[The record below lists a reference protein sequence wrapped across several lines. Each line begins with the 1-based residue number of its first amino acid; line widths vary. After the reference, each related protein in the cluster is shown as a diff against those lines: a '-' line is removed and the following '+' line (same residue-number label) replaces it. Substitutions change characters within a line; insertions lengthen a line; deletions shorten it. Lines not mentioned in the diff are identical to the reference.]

1 MSGIIIG
8 ILQSFQSNT
17 TIMEAKNAQ
26 VKGYALITG
35 GTSGI
40 GYELAKCFANDGYN
54 LILVARSEEGLQKT
68 ADELKQQYKIEV
80 TTLSKDLMVP
90 GAAKEV
96 YEYTQSLS
104 AAVDI
109 LVNDA
114 GQGYWGKF
122 VETDLNREIDL
133 VHLNIIAL
141 ISLTKYYLKD
151 MVAKGNG
158 KILQLA
164 SSLAKAPSPYM
175 SVYAASKA
183 FVLSF
188 NEALTQELKDTGV
201 TVTALQPGAT
211 DTDFFHKAEAEETV
225 EYRETSL
232 YDPAEV
238 AKAGYEGL
246 MAGKDKVM
254 PGIKNKLQGAMG
266 TVLPDKAVAANMEK
280 HLKESNK
287 EDGRERITHQQ
298 SAEERE
304 RISSQSGNKD
314 GDVNEHQGHVH
325 E

>member
-1 MSGIIIG
+1 MAT
-8 ILQSFQSNT
+8 NNN
-17 TIMEAKNAQ
+17 EP
-26 VKGYALITG
+26 KGYALITG

-40 GYELAKCFANDGYN
+40 GYELAKCFTQDGYN
-54 LILVARSEEGLQKT
+54 LVIVARTEEGLQNVSS
-68 ADELKQQYKIEV
+68 ELQQAYNIKVQTI
-80 TTLSKDLMVP
+80 SKDLMVP

-96 YEYTQSLS
+96 YQQVQSMG
-104 AAVDI
+104 VTVNV

-122 VETDLNREIDL
+122 AETDLDREIDL

-141 ISLTKYYLKD
+141 MSLTKFYVKD
-151 MVAKGNG
+151 MIARGSG

-164 SSLAKAPSPYM
+164 SSLSKAPSPYM

-211 DTDFFHKAEAEETV
+211 DTDFFHKSEGEGSS
-225 EYRETSL
+225 EYRDTDL

-246 MAGKDKVM
+246 MAGKDKVV
-254 PGIKNKLQGAMG
+254 PGLKNKMQGFMG
-266 TVLPDKAVAANMEK
+266 TVLPDKMVAANMGE
-280 HLKESNK
+280 HLKESSK
-287 EDGRERITHQQ
+287 DDGREEITHQR

-304 RISSQSGNKD
+304 RINRQSGKSD
-314 GDVNEHQGHVH
+314 GDMDKHEGHVH
-325 E
+325 EEKGS

>member
-1 MSGIIIG
+1 MI
-8 ILQSFQSNT
+8 
-17 TIMEAKNAQ
+17 
-26 VKGYALITG
+26 
-35 GTSGI
+35 
-40 GYELAKCFANDGYN
+40 
-54 LILVARSEEGLQKT
+54 
-68 ADELKQQYKIEV
+68 
-80 TTLSKDLMVP
+80 
-90 GAAKEV
+90 
-96 YEYTQSLS
+96 
-104 AAVDI
+104 
-109 LVNDA
+109 VN
-114 GQGYWGKF
+114 G
-122 VETDLNREIDL
+122 
-133 VHLNIIAL
+133 
-141 ISLTKYYLKD
+141 S
-151 MVAKGNG
+151 G

-238 AKAGYEGL
+238 AKTGYEGL

-254 PGIKNKLQGAMG
+254 PGIKNKMQGAMG

-280 HLKESNK
+280 HLKESTK
-287 EDGRERITHQQ
+287 EDGREKITHQH

-304 RISSQSGNKD
+304 RINMQSGKTD
-314 GDVNEHQGHVH
+314 GDLDQHEGHVH
-325 E
+325 EEKTSITNNTI

>member
-1 MSGIIIG
+1 MATNNN
-8 ILQSFQSNT
+8 Q
-17 TIMEAKNAQ
+17 
-26 VKGYALITG
+26 YALITG

-40 GYELAKCFANDGYN
+40 GYELAKCFAKDGYN
-54 LILVARSEEGLQKT
+54 LILVARTEEALQQVST
-68 ADELKQQYKIEV
+68 ELQQQYTIKVDTI
-80 TTLSKDLMVP
+80 SQDLMVP

-96 YEYTQSLS
+96 YQQVKSLGVP
-104 AAVDI
+104 VDV

-122 VETDLNREIDL
+122 AETDLDREIDL

-141 ISLTKYYLKD
+141 MSLTKYFVKD
-151 MVAKGNG
+151 MIARGSG

-164 SSLAKAPSPYM
+164 SSLSKAPSPYM

-211 DTDFFHKAEAEETV
+211 DTDFFHKSEGEDSK

-246 MAGKDKVM
+246 MAGKDKVI
-254 PGIKNKLQGAMG
+254 PGIKNKMQAAMG
-266 TVLPDKAVAANMEK
+266 TVLPDKLVAATMGG
-280 HLKESNK
+280 HLKESDK
-287 EDGRERITHQQ
+287 EDGKEAITHQR

-304 RISSQSGNKD
+304 RINQQTGKSD
-314 GDVNEHQGHVH
+314 GDFNQHQGHVH
-325 E
+325 EQKGQ